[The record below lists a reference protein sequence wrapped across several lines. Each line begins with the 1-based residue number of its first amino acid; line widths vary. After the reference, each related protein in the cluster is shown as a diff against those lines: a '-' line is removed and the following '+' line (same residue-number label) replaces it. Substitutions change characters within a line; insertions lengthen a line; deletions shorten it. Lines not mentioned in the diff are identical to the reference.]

1 MNNLNL
7 TLSNLT
13 GSRICHDLIS
23 PIGAINNGLELIEL
37 KGDQVSSEMSLIE
50 QSCAAAAARIQ
61 FFRIAYGT
69 ALDGQIISY
78 HETVRIIN
86 AAIQSERLIILWH
99 PKDDL
104 PRREIQLAFLL
115 LQCFETALP
124 FGGTIHV
131 NREENTWSISSGAD
145 RLEIDPALWRY
156 LVTTSPRTEIAPA
169 HVQFAL
175 LPECVFETGRDLQVE
190 QTEQMLRVTV

>member
-7 TLSNLT
+7 TLSSLI

-37 KGDQVSSEMSLIE
+37 NGAPVSSEMSLIE
-50 QSCAAAAARIQ
+50 QSCAAATARIQ

-69 ALDGQIISY
+69 ALDGQIISNR
-78 HETVRIIN
+78 ETVQIIN
-86 AAIQSERLIILWH
+86 SAIQSERLAILWH
-99 PKDDL
+99 PKNDL
-104 PRREIQLAFLL
+104 PRCEIQLAFLL

-124 FGGTIHV
+124 YGGTIHV
-131 NREENTWSISSGAD
+131 SRKSNTWRISSDAD
-145 RLEIDPALWRY
+145 RLEVDPVLWRH
-156 LVTTSPRTEIAPA
+156 LVRASPRTKIAPA

-175 LPECVFETGRDLQVE
+175 LPECVSQTGRDLQVD
-190 QTEQMLRVTV
+190 QTEQMLQVTL